1 MHTEAATRR
10 RGEPHGPP
18 PTADEAV
25 RKPRVLVVED
35 DGHMRRLM
43 AATLEGCGYHVVQA
57 EDGVDLLGWIGDSMW
72 NSTDT
77 LDAIVSD
84 VNLPDMTA
92 IEVLSALRA
101 RDSQVPII
109 LVTAFED
116 ERLHEQAYELGASAV
131 LKKPFDL
138 EDLRALVARL
148 AGRDGSRRDDAQR

>member
-1 MHTEAATRR
+1 MHTDAATRKP
-10 RGEPHGPP
+10 GESHAPP
-18 PTADEAV
+18 PASHPAV
-25 RKPRVLVVED
+25 RQRRVLVVED

-43 AATLEGCGYHVVQA
+43 AASLEAYGYQVVQA

-72 NSTDT
+72 NATDT

-84 VNLPDMTA
+84 VNLPDITA
-92 IEVLSALRA
+92 IEVLTALRA

-116 ERLHEQAYELGASAV
+116 AHIREQAYELGASAV

-138 EDLRALVARL
+138 DDLRTLVGRFASRGDERL
-148 AGRDGSRRDDAQR
+148 DAAER

>member
-1 MHTEAATRR
+1 MHTDAATRQHD
-10 RGEPHGPP
+10 EPQGPP
-18 PTADEAV
+18 PTTDAVV

-43 AATLEGCGYHVVQA
+43 AATLEACGYQVVEA

-84 VNLPDMTA
+84 VNLPDLTA
-92 IEVLSALRA
+92 IEVLAALRA

-109 LVTAFED
+109 LVTAFDD
-116 ERLHEQAYELGASAV
+116 ERIHKRAYELGVSAV

-138 EDLRALVARL
+138 DEFRKVVMRLTARDASRVAAAER
-148 AGRDGSRRDDAQR
+148 